1 METQKGFTLIELM
14 IVVAIIAILAAIAL
28 PAYEQYQIRVK
39 ASEGL
44 AVAAAA
50 KLAVAEAANQ
60 NGGVANVTGA
70 NAGYAFTADSTK
82 YVESIA
88 IGDAGIITV
97 LTRDTGSAT
106 PIQFTLTPAENAA
119 GSAIDWT
126 CASTGATKSAHYPSE
141 CR

>member
-14 IVVAIIAILAAIAL
+14 IVVAIIAILAAVAL

-44 AVAAAA
+44 AVAVAA

-60 NGGVANVTGA
+60 NGGIVNVTGD
-70 NAGYAFTADSTK
+70 NAGYSFTDGSTK

-88 IGDAGIITV
+88 VGNAGVITV
-97 LTRDTGSAT
+97 LTRETGSAT
-106 PIQFTLTPAENAA
+106 PIQFTLTPGENAT
-119 GSAIDWT
+119 GTAINWVCT
-126 CASTGATKSAHYPSE
+126 STGAAKSAHYPSE